1 MYTYNEYRKC
11 NWYEK
16 PENSE
21 VKHKK
26 GRRRRLRR
34 VEAEEG
40 PV

>member
-1 MYTYNEYRKC
+1 MHKKC

-16 PENSE
+16 PENRE

-26 GRRRRLRR
+26 GRRRRRRRR